1 MIWFLVLDKIKCL
14 YPWLREWVTVRND
27 KQFQRGASLPKN
39 IFVYSNV
46 ETMKYLWFAFTTWRF
61 LQKPP
66 WAMMV
71 EYIHFLL
78 RFLCSFN
85 MHHKQK
91 KTLHNFNWFY
101 FTTSAKK
108 LFLLRYN
115 VYISSL
121 LMLIFLCKESF
132 RNIHISWS
140 FKRMQM
146 CHWNMS
152 QKNTTKFHKNS

>member
-1 MIWFLVLDKIKCL
+1 MTYKESEIHRQIKNYQPL
-14 YPWLREWVTVRND
+14 INIFKLFDLIFSFGQNKMFIPVAEGMSDWGND

-46 ETMKYLWFAFTTWRF
+46 ETMKYLWFSFTTWRF

-66 WAMMV
+66 WARMV

-101 FTTSAKK
+101 FKTSAKK
-108 LFLLRYN
+108 TFF
-115 VYISSL
+115 VTI
-121 LMLIFLCKESF
+121 
-132 RNIHISWS
+132 
-140 FKRMQM
+140 
-146 CHWNMS
+146 
-152 QKNTTKFHKNS
+152 